1 MRIKAKTLSGREVY
15 IVQFVMIS
23 SAVFAITVDEDGWIT
38 DIPAER
44 LTVID
49 DSYRTGTNTTKT
61 YVEYWNIGSFEEMG
75 HVVDS
80 INKCAKR
87 DNAEIVGI
95 TYAGEDLVVAFKE
108 VDNEQRAD

>member
-1 MRIKAKTLSGREVY
+1 MRILAKTLSGRRVY
-15 IVQFVMIS
+15 IVQFMMVS
-23 SAVFAITVDEDGWIT
+23 NAVFAITIDEDGRIT

-49 DSYRTGTNTTKT
+49 GSYRNGTNTPKT
-61 YVEYWNIGSFEEMG
+61 YVEYWNIGSFEEIG

-95 TYAGEDLVVAFKE
+95 TYAGEDLIVAFKE
-108 VDNEQRAD
+108 VDNA